1 MVNLVQYAEI
11 RALLDEVAARA
22 DDLSPNERELFHTLA
37 ARYDEP
43 VTGSFEDKTCLEV
56 MLRNIELRKGYGL
69 KAGDAVRRVD
79 LARKPGK
86 PERS

>member
-1 MVNLVQYAEI
+1 MVNLAHYAEI
-11 RALLDEVAARA
+11 KALLDEVAARV

-37 ARYDEP
+37 TRYDEP

-56 MLRNIELRKGYGL
+56 MLRNVELRKGYGL
-69 KAGDAVRRVD
+69 KASDATRRVD

-86 PERS
+86 TE